1 MVWKNSKKL
10 GLGIAQKMKA
20 DKSGWGENYV
30 VARYDPRG
38 NFHMKGQKIE
48 DYVANVSPEKKE

>member
-10 GLGIAQKMKA
+10 GLGIAQKETA
-20 DKSGWGENYV
+20 DGWAENYV

-38 NFHMKGQKIE
+38 NFNMVGQKVQ
-48 DYVANVSPEKKE
+48 DYQQNVAALKA

>member
-10 GLGIAQKMKA
+10 GLGLAQVVKG
-20 DKSGWGENYV
+20 GWAKNFV

-38 NFHMKGQKIE
+38 NFNMVGQRVQ
-48 DYVANVSPEKKE
+48 DYQANVAPKA

>member
-10 GLGIAQKMKA
+10 GLDIAQTKRDGYA
-20 DKSGWGENYV
+20 ENYV

>member
-10 GLGIAQKMKA
+10 GLGIAQKETA
-20 DKSGWGENYV
+20 DGWAQNYV

-38 NFHMKGQKIE
+38 NFHMIGQKVE
-48 DYVANVSPEKKE
+48 DYVANVSPKNELLF